1 MNVEQCIYYFNQQV
15 RVYSVGISD
24 YAELTTVYRVGFGFF
39 SPCPRQSCKF
49 SKLGFNTINKIT
61 LETG

>member
-24 YAELTTVYRVGFGFF
+24 YAELTTVYWVGFGFLF
-39 SPCPRQSCKF
+39 LPAPDRAAS
-49 SKLGFNTINKIT
+49 LVN
-61 LETG
+61 